1 MRRLVLI
8 MHTRSKNIRSILI
21 LAIPA
26 LTLVLALIV
35 EAGIEDYNYIGVD
48 GCKLCHRSAAKGN
61 QFGKWEETGHSKAL
75 ETLASEQ
82 AKKYGQERGVSDP
95 LTADECLVCHVTAYK
110 EADERKARTYKAE
123 DGVGCESC
131 HGPGSAYKS
140 IPIMRERE
148 KSIENGMV
156 IPNEETCLTCHN
168 DKSPSFKG
176 FDYEEMKA
184 KIAHPNP
191 QG

>member
-1 MRRLVLI
+1 MKK
-8 MHTRSKNIRSILI
+8 RSNTIRSLRI

-26 LTLVLALIV
+26 LTLVFTLT
-35 EAGIEDYNYIGVD
+35 AGVAFEEYNFIGVD

-61 QFGKWEETGHSKAL
+61 QFGKWEEARHSRAF
-75 ETLASEQ
+75 ETLAGEQ
-82 AKKYGQERGVSDP
+82 AKKYGQERGISDP
-95 LTADECLVCHVTAYK
+95 QTSDECLVCHVTGY
-110 EADERKARTYKAE
+110 EAAAERKARTYKAE

-140 IPIMRERE
+140 ITVMQDQG
-148 KSIENGMV
+148 KSIENGMIV
-156 IPNEETCLTCHN
+156 PTEETCVTCHN
-168 DKSPSFKG
+168 DRSPG
-176 FDYEEMKA
+176 FTGFNFEEMKA